1 MPRIS
6 TSVENAMTWDPQE
19 TARQARLVAEWEA
32 SMDVREEMACGTLWH
47 VRGEDNTDGRYG
59 NYRR

>member
-1 MPRIS
+1 
-6 TSVENAMTWDPQE
+6 MTWDPQE

-59 NYRR
+59 NDRR